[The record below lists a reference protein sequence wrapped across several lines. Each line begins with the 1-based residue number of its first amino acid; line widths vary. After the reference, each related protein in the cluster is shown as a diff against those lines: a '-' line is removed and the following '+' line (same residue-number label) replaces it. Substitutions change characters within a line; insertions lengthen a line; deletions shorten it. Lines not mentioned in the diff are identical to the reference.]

1 MKLRILAPFRVH
13 FALNNGMHAALS
25 RDYIDFWTKT
35 ERRMKHGLSDQ
46 FLYLKQVRFMHSDT
60 NINQDEIAYTS
71 IEEDTMGHA
80 LEVMSIIPQ
89 NAEEMGKEAVVDA
102 INSMKKD
109 VTDKTDVDTLDFLSK
124 ICKPEM
130 DRLKIKIYDHTI
142 AILEMDIELR
152 AIQDHLSVGYQR
164 LLDYLQI
171 FAVKFCDSFMGKFY
185 PKALYPF
192 LYHLS
197 RIADKKAHYI
207 QNPHHYESFHDLT
220 IKDEKSPY
228 LPRLRSPLFSGS
240 ESVQTKV
247 MWITRTLMFEKTD
260 KELVK
265 SFTAHWLKDI
275 GDKNEIEKVQSDP
288 QAFSLAWVNY
298 VVREGA
304 NDPAE
309 QSPKVRRLT
318 FREAWDSLTIAQYF
332 YAALDCLN
340 HNILDVI
347 AVSYTKKV
355 KRRIRELNYYL
366 KSTIS
371 SAKLLIIH
379 YREIK
384 KYLTRNK
391 LSMLEQIMK
400 NWDFDNLIDY
410 AEDKM
415 ALCSE
420 RLEDLHNVS
429 MERSSLYTDILLLF
443 IGAVS
448 IIDLFLA
455 LSEYGRMLTGDALI
469 GFRDDNIFGFL
480 HRISMESTD
489 SLLIYSTILIV
500 VISILYYYFR
510 RKSIL

>member
-13 FALNNGMHAALS
+13 FALNHGVHAALT

-35 ERRMKHGLSDQ
+35 GKRVNQVKSKR
-46 FLYLKQVRFMHSDT
+46 FPYLEQIQFMHSAK
-60 NINQDEIAYTS
+60 NINQDEISYTN

-80 LEVMSIIPQ
+80 LEVIDITPQ
-89 NAEEMGKEAVVDA
+89 NTDEMRKEAVTET
-102 INSMKKD
+102 INKMKEAAH
-109 VTDKTDVDTLDFLSK
+109 DKTELDILDRLSK
-124 ICKPEM
+124 ICIPET
-130 DRLKIKIYDHTI
+130 DRTTIKIYDHTI
-142 AILEMDIELR
+142 AILEMDLNLQS
-152 AIQDHLSVGYQR
+152 IQDHLAIGYEK

-171 FAVKFCDSFMGKFY
+171 FAVKFCDAFLCRFY
-185 PKALYPF
+185 PGALYP
-192 LYHLS
+192 LLHYLS
-197 RIADKKAHYI
+197 RTADKKAHYI
-207 QNPHHYESFHDLT
+207 QNLHHYESFHDLT
-220 IKDEKSPY
+220 IEKEKRPL
-228 LPRLRSPLFSGS
+228 LPRLKSPLFPGS
-240 ESVQTKV
+240 NDVQTKV
-247 MWITRTLMFEKTD
+247 MWVTRTLMFERTD
-260 KELVK
+260 NALVN
-265 SFTAHWLKDI
+265 SFSAHWLKDI
-275 GDKNEIEKVQSDP
+275 GDKSEIKKVQSDP
-288 QAFSLAWVNY
+288 RAFSLAWVNY
-298 VVREGA
+298 VVREEA
-304 NDPAE
+304 IDPDA
-309 QSPKVRRLT
+309 QPSAVNQLT
-318 FREAWDSLTIAQYF
+318 FKEAWDSLIIAQYF
-332 YAALDCLN
+332 YAALDSLN
-340 HNILDVI
+340 QNILDVI

-355 KRRIRELNYYL
+355 KRRIRELNQYL

-379 YREIK
+379 YREIQ
-384 KYLTRNK
+384 KYLNRNK
-391 LSMLEQIMK
+391 LSMLQQIME
-400 NWDFDNLIDY
+400 NWDFENLIEY

-420 RLEDLHNVS
+420 RLKDLHNVS

-489 SLLIYSTILIV
+489 SLLIYSTIIIV